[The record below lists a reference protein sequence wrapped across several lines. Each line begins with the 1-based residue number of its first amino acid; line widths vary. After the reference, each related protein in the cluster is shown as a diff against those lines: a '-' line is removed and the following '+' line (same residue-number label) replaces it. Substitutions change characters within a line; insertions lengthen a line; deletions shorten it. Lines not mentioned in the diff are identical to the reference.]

1 MSIIIMPNGT
11 ALHMEQELHLLT
23 ELQRDIARISE
34 GSHPTPRDLADAPV
48 IEHWALGGRMQPCLT
63 GEVYGHPRLRSG
75 TKSVTSQLHVFAPHH
90 GYARTLSR
98 LYRLGPPASD
108 G

>member
-11 ALHMEQELHLLT
+11 ALHIDQELHLLT
-23 ELQRDIARISE
+23 ELQRDIARIAE
-34 GSHPTPRDLADAPV
+34 GTCPTPRYLSDAPV
-48 IEHWALGGRMQPCLT
+48 LEHWALGGRMQPCLT

-75 TKSVTSQLHVFAPHH
+75 TRTITSQLHVFAPNH

-98 LYRLGPPASD
+98 FYRLGPPASD